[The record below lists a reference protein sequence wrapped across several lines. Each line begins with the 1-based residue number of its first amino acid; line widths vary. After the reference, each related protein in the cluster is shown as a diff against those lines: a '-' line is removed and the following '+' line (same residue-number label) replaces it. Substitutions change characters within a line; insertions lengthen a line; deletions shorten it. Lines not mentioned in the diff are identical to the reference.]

1 MYGLENLS
9 LWQDLNS
16 LLYFVSHNILKEEFP
31 VFFINAGLCTI
42 YTYSNFIWGMVLFL
56 FSLKDNV
63 QRLYNDSRVFFQ
75 IFYSL
80 YGNVLLKHGI
90 SLAKL

>member
-1 MYGLENLS
+1 MQGYVLYTRILILFWEWFYFYFLLKIMYKG
-9 LWQDLNS
+9 
-16 LLYFVSHNILKEEFP
+16 YI
-31 VFFINAGLCTI
+31 TI
-42 YTYSNFIWGMVLFL
+42 VVY
-56 FSLKDNV
+56 
-63 QRLYNDSRVFFQ
+63 FFQ

>member
-1 MYGLENLS
+1 
-9 LWQDLNS
+9 
-16 LLYFVSHNILKEEFP
+16 
-31 VFFINAGLCTI
+31 
-42 YTYSNFIWGMVLFL
+42 MVLFL